1 MGIFT
6 KRHSRL
12 TAENIHSL
20 VRWEVI
26 DTAARLA
33 LTPSSS
39 DDGKVA
45 KQLDNSSYWILVDYS
60 GPTWTEITSVGVA
73 AVTSVF
79 GEIGDVTEADA
90 SFTAADIANVA
101 AGSIAATDVQAAID
115 ELDTEKAPATHT
127 HVLSQVTDSGT
138 AAAQDVPAPLPRR
151 TWASRWATCPNSR
164 TLAAGLRG
172 SLL

>member
-60 GPTWTEITSVGVA
+60 GPTWRH
-73 AVTSVF
+73 
-79 GEIGDVTEADA
+79 
-90 SFTAADIANVA
+90 
-101 AGSIAATDVQAAID
+101 GS
-115 ELDTEKAPATHT
+115 
-127 HVLSQVTDSGT
+127 DS
-138 AAAQDVPAPLPRR
+138 R
-151 TWASRWATCPNSR
+151 
-164 TLAAGLRG
+164 
-172 SLL
+172 